1 MKTKNLIFLIILI
14 IIAISLT
21 WHILGGK
28 LFGSSTPQLII
39 VCDNNLTRLPIKT
52 NTILEYKW
60 IHSVEKTPII
70 EVYNVT
76 PNGLILIEAKSQS
89 FGAGHPYSAEEFNGT
104 FHTENGYLVYEI
116 HYNIGKEIEI
126 LGNPEFNGTIVL
138 RQDGKVT
145 TICKQ
150 FTHGVIKVE
159 P

>member
-1 MKTKNLIFLIILI
+1 LKSKNIIFLIIVVLI
-14 IIAISLT
+14 GFSA
-21 WHILGGK
+21 WHILSGK
-28 LFGSSTPQLII
+28 LAGSTSPQLVIT
-39 VCDNNLTRLPIKT
+39 CDDNTTKIHIQP
-52 NTILEYKW
+52 NTILEYRW

-104 FHTENGYLVYEI
+104 FYTENGYLVYEI

-126 LGNPEFNGTIVL
+126 LGNPEFNGTIIL
-138 RQDGKVT
+138 WQGGKAT

-150 FTHGVIKVE
+150 FIHGVIKVE

>member
-1 MKTKNLIFLIILI
+1 LKPKNIIFLIIFILI
-14 IIAISLT
+14 GFSA
-21 WHILGGK
+21 WHVLSGR
-28 LFGSSTPQLII
+28 LAGSTNPQLII
-39 VCDNNLTRLPIKT
+39 TCDENTTRINIQP
-52 NTILEYKW
+52 NTILEYRW

-76 PNGLILIEAKSQS
+76 PNGLILIQAKSQS

-104 FHTENGYLVYEI
+104 FHVENGYLVYEI

-126 LGNPEFNGTIVL
+126 LGNPEFNGTIILV
-138 RQDGKVT
+138 QENKTV

-150 FTHGVIKVE
+150 FIHGIIKVK

>member
-1 MKTKNLIFLIILI
+1 MRTKNIIFLIIITLI
-14 IIAISLT
+14 VFSA
-21 WHILGGK
+21 WHVLEGK
-28 LFGSSTPQLII
+28 LAGNTSPQLII
-39 VCDNNLTRLPIKT
+39 ICDENTTKIRIYP
-52 NTILEYKW
+52 NTILEYRW

-76 PNGLILIEAKSQS
+76 PDGLILIQAKSQS

-104 FHTENGYLVYEI
+104 FHFKNGYLVYEI

-126 LGNPEFNGTIVL
+126 LGNPEFNGTIILKLENKTV
-138 RQDGKVT
+138 

-150 FTHGVIKVE
+150 FIHGVIRVE

>member
-1 MKTKNLIFLIILI
+1 MKSKNIIFLIIIILI
-14 IIAISLT
+14 GFSA
-21 WHILGGK
+21 WHVLSGK
-28 LFGSSTPQLII
+28 LAGSTSSQLII
-39 VCDNNLTRLPIKT
+39 TCDENTTKIHIQP
-52 NTILEYKW
+52 NTILEYQW

-76 PNGLILIEAKSQS
+76 PNGLILIQAKSQS

-138 RQDGKVT
+138 KQDGKAT